1 MFYIV
6 ETDEQLNELFEIGY
20 DKVFI
25 EPVYYNDN
33 VHSALN
39 RISLLYIKPLN
50 GDKGYIVCLHHNE
63 ALSLNKTVI
72 NSLLVSFEEIYVRDR
87 KSFIYHFPLKNT
99 IDISFNIPEY
109 AEPSTSTHDF
119 FYQKHDD
126 KLNINTI
133 IPLVKHYEKCE
144 IIFNKVKDNCIK
156 LDNTKFYNK
165 LINVFFAIERNGIKL
180 NEKIFNKYYE
190 LPNDKFSIQ
199 DGTIHTQYNL

>member
-6 ETDEQLNELFEIGY
+6 ENDEQINELFETGY

-50 GDKGYIVCLHHNE
+50 GDKGYIICVNHNE

-72 NSLLVSFEEIYVRDR
+72 NGLFASFNEIYVRDR

-99 IDISFNIPEY
+99 IDISFNTPECV
-109 AEPSTSTHDF
+109 EPST
-119 FYQKHDD
+119 
-126 KLNINTI
+126 
-133 IPLVKHYEKCE
+133 
-144 IIFNKVKDNCIK
+144 
-156 LDNTKFYNK
+156 
-165 LINVFFAIERNGIKL
+165 
-180 NEKIFNKYYE
+180 
-190 LPNDKFSIQ
+190 
-199 DGTIHTQYNL
+199 